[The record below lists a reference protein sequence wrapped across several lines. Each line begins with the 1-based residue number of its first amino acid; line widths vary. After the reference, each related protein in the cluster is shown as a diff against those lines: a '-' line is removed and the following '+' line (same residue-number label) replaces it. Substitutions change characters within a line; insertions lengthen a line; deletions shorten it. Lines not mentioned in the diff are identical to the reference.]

1 MSESS
6 SADASITFHQDGIRG
21 FGSALINAQ
30 TYELFIDQQK
40 VGELTGYTSEKT
52 CSLSSG
58 PHAIYVRAYARDSV
72 SPTRIHGYSETLDID
87 LSPGEHK
94 TFSCGLVP
102 GPPLR
107 KYLIFGG
114 AAITALLAFGLV
126 PLGTLSLR
134 TRYGLVM
141 VVALATIACGW
152 LGYSS
157 DPVANIYLK
166 QA

>member
-87 LSPGEHK
+87 LS
-94 TFSCGLVP
+94 SAVR
-102 GPPLR
+102 PLPLCLR
-107 KYLIFGG
+107 LASYRS
-114 AAITALLAFGLV
+114 ARSRCARVTA
-126 PLGTLSLR
+126 
-134 TRYGLVM
+134 
-141 VVALATIACGW
+141 W
-152 LGYSS
+152 
-157 DPVANIYLK
+157 
-166 QA
+166 

>member
-6 SADASITFHQDGIRG
+6 PVDASITFHQDGIRG
-21 FGSALINAQ
+21 FGSAQINAQ

-52 CSLSSG
+52 CSLAPG
-58 PHAIYVRAYARDSV
+58 PHSIYVRAYARDSV
-72 SPTRIHGYSETLDID
+72 TPTRIYGYSQTLDLE
-87 LSPGEHK
+87 LSPGEHQ

-114 AAITALLAFGLV
+114 PTITLSFALGLG
-126 PLGTLSLR
+126 PLGTLSLH
-134 TRYGLVM
+134 TRYELVM
-141 VVALATIACGW
+141 VLALATIACAW

-157 DPVANIYLK
+157 KPGATIYLK
-166 QA
+166 QS